1 MRKSTTLTA
10 LIAAGALA
18 VGGVALAPAAL
29 AATADDD
36 ATSTTSSERENDERR
51 GPDAGHGPAS
61 GHDGERGGHRG
72 EHRGAAIAII
82 LETLDITVDE
92 LRDARDEGLTLAE
105 LAEAEGVDVATL
117 IDALVAEAEEHIAEH
132 VADGDLTQEEAD
144 ERLAEVEERIT
155 DRVTG
160 EAPERG
166 DGDRRMHQHG
176 GHRG

>member
-18 VGGVALAPAAL
+18 VGGAALAPAAL

-36 ATSTTSSERENDERR
+36 ATSTTENGERR
-51 GPDAGHGPAS
+51 GPGAGHRPGS
-61 GHDGERGGHRG
+61 GHDGDRGDRS

-82 LETLDITVDE
+82 LETLGITVDE
-92 LRDARDEGLTLAE
+92 LRDAREEGLTLAE
-105 LAEAEGVDVATL
+105 LAEAQGVDVDTL
-117 IDALVAEAEEHIAEH
+117 VDALVAAAEEHIAEH

-144 ERLAEVEERIT
+144 ERLAEFEERIT

-166 DGDRRMHQHG
+166 DGDRGMHQHG
-176 GHRG
+176 EHRG